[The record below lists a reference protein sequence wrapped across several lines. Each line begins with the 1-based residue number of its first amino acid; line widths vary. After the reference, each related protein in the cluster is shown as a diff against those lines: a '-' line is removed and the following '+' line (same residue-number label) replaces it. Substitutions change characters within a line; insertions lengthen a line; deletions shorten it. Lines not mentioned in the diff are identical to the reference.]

1 MLKPASLLPFIIFN
15 SFISIEFVKATLEDD
30 ILNYVSKTKI
40 AQATCRLQNCQ
51 KLASH
56 SQEKLQQC
64 WTWCGKLPT
73 ASSKHNGL
81 SGLSNEVEEVPIN
94 VSFSVRGCGLVWNIE
109 SESLTSV
116 IYQVYS
122 QDSLKAWHDEGQSVQ
137 NWINLS
143 PTTLERTKAIRLSI
157 IGIGKSIFLFKF
169 SPLDGNQ
176 SFIFKFHQL

>member
-1 MLKPASLLPFIIFN
+1 MLYTVLLYF
-15 SFISIEFVKATLEDD
+15 
-30 ILNYVSKTKI
+30 
-40 AQATCRLQNCQ
+40 R
-51 KLASH
+51 
-56 SQEKLQQC
+56 
-64 WTWCGKLPT
+64 
-73 ASSKHNGL
+73 KHN
-81 SGLSNEVEEVPIN
+81 GLSNEVEEVPIN
-94 VSFSVRGCGLVWNIE
+94 VSFSVRGCGLVWNID
-109 SESLTSV
+109 SSLTSV

-176 SFIFKFHQL
+176 SFSLKFHQ